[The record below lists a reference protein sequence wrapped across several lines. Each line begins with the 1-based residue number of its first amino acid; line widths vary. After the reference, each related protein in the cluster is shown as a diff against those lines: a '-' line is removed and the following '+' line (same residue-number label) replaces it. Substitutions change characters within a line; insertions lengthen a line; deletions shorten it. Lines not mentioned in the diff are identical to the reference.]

1 MSSYVV
7 SIATLAIVALSFR
20 IYYHVVRTIEKTVP
34 LAKRVPIR
42 ERELRAWYCYVG
54 IRICMIYSFFVKP
67 AALMAFVLKRSY
79 PFASLIP
86 APHHN
91 F

>member
-34 LAKRVPIR
+34 LAKRVPIS
-42 ERELRAWYCYVG
+42 ERKLRAWYCLRRNSNLYD
-54 IRICMIYSFFVKP
+54 IFLFS
-67 AALMAFVLKRSY
+67 
-79 PFASLIP
+79 
-86 APHHN
+86 
-91 F
+91 